1 LNFHNYLLMPH
12 EKGFSRMAWCLHWEN
27 VARHT
32 GHFCYRWQPCDSK
45 MKSRWL
51 NMLSACV
58 LPPIVGVGVCG
69 SLIHLLKNHDLFRM
83 EAARL
88 PTAKTS
94 QIRQARLSES
104 SAEIRATLRLNG
116 ATDIVP
122 HRIPDSEEKAALQR
136 AVTQPKAK
144 STPAPS
150 SRAEPGIAAVKKAAP
165 HPFIPRVW
173 RPLVDPIT
181 DFWTTLMP
189 RTDALPQVYQA
200 VLNDDPAHLARIIA
214 QGFSPHEKTLGGD
227 TPLCAAVRMG
237 RAECVRVLAL
247 AGVDLNQPSH
257 EQQPPI
263 ALASLR
269 RNAPVLEALL
279 DSGVDPNTRFKTPVL
294 KQVVDRCVIK
304 DLRNALESDRGITPL
319 ICCAARGDVEGAVTL
334 LQAGAKPGVCT
345 TRYHRY
351 PINFAATQGYLFLMR
366 VLLGRDP
373 ESEPDTLVT
382 VDLSNQRAWVMKQGR
397 IVNSTSVSTGREGYN
412 TPAGRYVITDKHRSH
427 TSTLYHVAMPWFMRL
442 NCGAIGLHSGYVT
455 GRPASHGCIRLP
467 YEKAREFFQQL
478 AVVDEV

>member
-1 LNFHNYLLMPH
+1 
-12 EKGFSRMAWCLHWEN
+12 
-27 VARHT
+27 
-32 GHFCYRWQPCDSK
+32 
-45 MKSRWL
+45 
-51 NMLSACV
+51 MLFACV

-69 SLIHLLKNHDLFRM
+69 GIIHLLKNHDLFRVAISLP
-83 EAARL
+83 AASVSS
-88 PTAKTS
+88 P
-94 QIRQARLSES
+94 RQGRLSETA
-104 SAEIRATLRLNG
+104 AEIRAALPMDSTF
-116 ATDIVP
+116 DIVTP
-122 HRIPDSEEKAALQR
+122 RMPVSEEKTALQR
-136 AVTQPKAK
+136 AATSPKRTPPAK
-144 STPAPS
+144 
-150 SRAEPGIAAVKKAAP
+150 AEPAELAVKKSAP
-165 HPFIPRVW
+165 QTVRPRVW
-173 RPLVDPIT
+173 RPLLDPVT
-181 DFWTTLMP
+181 EFWTTLMP
-189 RTDALPQVYQA
+189 RTDALPQAYQA

-214 QGFSPHEKTLGGD
+214 MGLSPHEKTLGGD

-247 AGVDLNQPSH
+247 AGANLNEPAH

-263 ALASLR
+263 AIASLR

-279 DSGVDPNTRFKTPVL
+279 DSGVDPNTRFKTPVQ
-294 KQVVDRCVIK
+294 KSVIERCTIK

-319 ICCAARGDVEGAVTL
+319 ICCAARGDVEGAVAL
-334 LQAGAKPGVCT
+334 MQAGAKAGVCT

-382 VDLSNQRAWVMKQGR
+382 VNLSNQRAWVMKQGR
-397 IVNSTSVSTGREGYN
+397 IINSTSVSTGRAGYS
-412 TPAGRYVITDKHRSH
+412 TPAGRYVITDKHKSH

-467 YEKAREFFQQL
+467 YEKAKEFFHQ
-478 AVVDEV
+478 VTVGDEVEIVY